1 MRKFL
6 LKKPSILPG
15 FNICFGLGAS
25 YVCFLVLLPLAALG
39 AFSFKGGIGEILA
52 VISDPRVLSALK
64 FSFTASFIAAAIN
77 SLFGFIIAWCLARY
91 EFWGKSFIS
100 SLIDIPFAL
109 PTAVAGICLAYL
121 FSHGGVMGAALLR
134 LGIDLQGADFT
145 CVVIVLIF
153 VGMPFVV
160 RTTEPVI
167 KDFDKQVLEAAENL
181 GANFWQIFRLI
192 MLPSLLPSLIT
203 GFALAFA
210 RGLGEY
216 GSVIFIS
223 SNIPFKSE
231 ILPVLIVSR
240 LDSFNYQEAA
250 VIGFFMI
257 LVAFA
262 SLFLINFIQKKVA
275 K

>member
-1 MRKFL
+1 
-6 LKKPSILPG
+6 
-15 FNICFGLGAS
+15 
-25 YVCFLVLLPLAALG
+25 
-39 AFSFKGGIGEILA
+39 
-52 VISDPRVLSALK
+52 
-64 FSFTASFIAAAIN
+64 
-77 SLFGFIIAWCLARY
+77 
-91 EFWGKSFIS
+91 
-100 SLIDIPFAL
+100 
-109 PTAVAGICLAYL
+109 
-121 FSHGGVMGAALLR
+121 MGAALLR

-145 CVVIVLIF
+145 CVVIVLVF

-240 LDSFNYQEAA
+240 LDSFNYPEAA

-257 LVAFA
+257 LVAFT